1 MEKVINLETC
11 PNNNQGN
18 DQENGDPSNKFVSDL
33 GDPLKSDNSQ
43 LKDPE
48 EDENEFLF
56 NVDEEQARK
65 EFYCRGCRGKKDAL
79 DIVVCWECFKYR
91 DNCLKYFEGT
101 FQEWLKS
108 VWKK

>member
-1 MEKVINLETC
+1 MTDMEKDINLEIS
-11 PNNNQGN
+11 PNNNQG
-18 DQENGDPSNKFVSDL
+18 DDRENGDRNGV
-33 GDPLKSDNSQ
+33 PLDSDNSQ

-56 NVDEEQARK
+56 NVDEDQARK
-65 EFYCRGCRGKKDAL
+65 EFYCRGCRGKKDSL